1 MLYDTVVIGGGPAGI
16 TAAIYTARKGLKI
29 AVLTKDIGGQVAK
42 SSVIENYTGYSEIT
56 GVDLSKRFKEHLD
69 EFKFEFKETE
79 VTTIKKSEKMFTVE
93 SQAGSFEAKT
103 VIVATGAHPRLL
115 KVPGEEEFTGR
126 GVTYCATCD
135 APLFNGKEVAVV
147 GGGNSGL
154 EAAIQLFNFSP
165 KIYLMHRHEKLKG
178 DQVLVDQVEKSEKVT
193 VMSETEITEIRGG
206 QFVEL
211 VKVRQAGAEKELK
224 VGGVFV
230 NIGLTP
236 ETGLVKGLVEM
247 NEAGEI
253 KVDFCNN
260 TDVVGLFAAGDCTCV
275 PHKQIIVAGGE
286 GCKAALS
293 AAKYLNMAGEY

>member
-1 MLYDTVVIGGGPAGI
+1 MFYDVVVIGGGPAGI
-16 TAAIYTARKGLKI
+16 TAAIYAARKGLKI

-42 SSVIENYTGYSEIT
+42 SPVIENYTGYSEIT
-56 GVDLSKRFKEHLD
+56 GADLSKRFKEHLD

-79 VTTIKKSEKMFTVE
+79 ITEIKKLEKGFMIE
-93 SQAGSFEAKT
+93 SSAGSYEGKT
-103 VIVATGAHPRLL
+103 VIVASGAHPRLL
-115 KVPGEEEFTGR
+115 KVSGEEEYSGK

-165 KIYLMHRHEKLKG
+165 KIYLLHRHEKLKG
-178 DQVLVDQVEKSEKVT
+178 DQVLVDRVEKNKKVT
-193 VMSETEITEIRGG
+193 VMPETEITEIRGG
-206 QFVEL
+206 QLVEL
-211 VKVRQAGAEKELK
+211 VKIKQAGTEKELK

-230 NIGLTP
+230 NIGYTP
-236 ETGLVKGLVEM
+236 ETDLVKGLVEL
-247 NEAGEI
+247 NEDGEI

-260 TDVVGLFAAGDCTCV
+260 TNVPGLFAAGDCTNV

-293 AAKYLNMAGEY
+293 AAKYLNMIV